1 MTGDRLGTTRGFST
15 AASLLV
21 VFVGLFLALGSL
33 YTVTANTAGRVGDA
47 REDQRDHQDDVAST
61 AIHVASAE
69 WDASA
74 RTFVVRVNNTGE
86 TTLSV
91 PATDTV
97 VVGRYVAVGDYERVT
112 VAGEPSDLWRPGEQ
126 LVLEDDDTVAAPDRV
141 KVVTETGVAA
151 TAEVVDV

>member
-1 MTGDRLGTTRGFST
+1 VSGDRLATARGFST

-21 VFVGLFLALGSL
+21 IFAGLFLAVGSL
-33 YTVTANTAGRVGDA
+33 YTVTANTAERVGDA
-47 REDQRDHQDDVAST
+47 HEDQQSRQDEVAST
-61 AIHVASAE
+61 AIDVVAAE

-74 RTFVVRVNNTGE
+74 GTLVVRVNNTGE

-97 VVGRYVAVGDYERVT
+97 VDGRYVAVGDYERVT

-126 LVLEDDDTVAAPDRV
+126 LVLEDDDTISAPDRV

-151 TAEVVDV
+151 TAAVVDV